1 MYSGVNFPIQ
11 KKGPPS
17 TFKIFTLRVL
27 SVLLRVKE
35 IKLQS
40 EQRIFCSLRSQVSST
55 VGE

>member
-27 SVLLRVKE
+27 SVLLKVKE